1 MKIKQEVQRHPFI
14 KEMMQTA
21 KTWEKF
27 VPTNKKYRRKQILDH
42 AIRRCDAF
50 FATSN
55 DDTKLIADLGKQFIM
70 GLKYT
75 DNMIGDRNYV
85 MKILEQFSELDEEE
99 KDRWVK
105 ETSKENLIKIEQV
118 WDNFCEAVDQRLR
131 YVETF
136 IDLTPIQSIVDYLF
150 DTETVFLSVFGD
162 QYMSTE
168 IKCDYSCSICQ
179 KNPRMCNHV
188 DGKFYDGVRC
198 ERELIN
204 PQLVAVALVSDPA
217 DRRLRLWPWR
227 IPEDGHPDLKTE
239 WIPVMKV
246 TDR

>member
-14 KEMMQTA
+14 QEMMQMA
-21 KTWEKF
+21 RTWEKF

-136 IDLTPIQSIVDYLF
+136 IDLTPIQSTVDYLF

-227 IPEDGHPDLKTE
+227 YRSDFHK
-239 WIPVMKV
+239 
-246 TDR
+246 